1 MIFRSKKTDHT
12 SKLDHT
18 ARELNEDE
26 LDLVSGGKRSHGD
39 AEKYLEIKLQEVFV
53 TSVSQF

>member
-18 ARELNEDE
+18 ARELSEDE
-26 LDLVSGGKRSHGD
+26 LDLVSGGKRSHVD
-39 AEKYLEIKLQEVFV
+39 AEKFLEIKLQEVFV
-53 TSVSQF
+53 TSV